1 MNYFCDVHVQ
11 SRQNE
16 EARIFVVLDMEKVPE
31 SGLPN
36 LTKEI
41 LMSNN
46 QYKDFETKYRP
57 KFVLAEYTVYSTES
71 EIYASSQDEVF
82 VGLIQ
87 NQSVEIV
94 GQAELNIDCA
104 KEKNA
109 KRKTKKK
116 KKKTSPVLKIALIS
130 GCLLAVAG
138 SFLVGIFL
146 GKSQSKEVSEEVSE
160 KTANEDGMIIP
171 VQEEIAENSEQ
182 ITVSIDRSYSAVP
195 REDLQIKGEIVDGS
209 AQITLPEFDKND
221 FFTHV
226 SGYTWGFSTNPDGK
240 KIEYYGGVTYS
251 FSEDTK
257 LYRVLV
263 KYGGGNCK
271 QTKI

>member
-104 KEKNA
+104 KEK
-109 KRKTKKK
+109 KRKT
-116 KKKTSPVLKIALIS
+116 
-130 GCLLAVAG
+130 
-138 SFLVGIFL
+138 
-146 GKSQSKEVSEEVSE
+146 
-160 KTANEDGMIIP
+160 
-171 VQEEIAENSEQ
+171 
-182 ITVSIDRSYSAVP
+182 
-195 REDLQIKGEIVDGS
+195 
-209 AQITLPEFDKND
+209 
-221 FFTHV
+221 
-226 SGYTWGFSTNPDGK
+226 
-240 KIEYYGGVTYS
+240 
-251 FSEDTK
+251 
-257 LYRVLV
+257 
-263 KYGGGNCK
+263 
-271 QTKI
+271 